1 MVFTHDKA
9 GRVGAS
15 DGAADP
21 RESTAAGGRSAL
33 TLSFDSPA
41 ATLESCGGKGINLV
55 RLTRAGF
62 RVPPGFVVSADA
74 YRLFVAANDLT
85 TRLGDIVAGV
95 DPGDAAALEAASG
108 LIRRAF
114 ADGAIPAEVV
124 EAVRAAWEQTFEPDS
139 ALAVRSSATAEDLPD
154 LSFAGQQ
161 DTFLN
166 VVGLDAVMEAL
177 VSCWSSLWTARA
189 IGYRAR
195 NGIPHDGV
203 ALAAVVQLLVP
214 ARASGVLFTANPL
227 TGARTETVI
236 DATWGL
242 GEALVSGQ
250 VEPDH
255 FVVHSESGRISRS
268 VGAKAVV
275 TSALPGGG
283 VTISARVPDPELSL
297 TDAQVWELVALGRSV
312 ADEYGT
318 PQDLEWAIADAT
330 IYLLQARAITSL
342 YPVPTGGSE
351 ALWFSF
357 GAIQGMLQPITPLGR
372 DAISMMLSG
381 VTELVGPRVDLARAG
396 YLTPAGERL
405 WIRIDGIVHHRLGGR
420 ILPRVLPMLEPSFG
434 EILAGLAREAGWAP
448 RPGRPSWAT
457 VRGLARLAA
466 QVVPQIPGSVLTPV
480 RRRRGMDA
488 RMAALLADAQRR
500 QVEAGAED
508 DPWARLAARARAM
521 RATLEGWFPVVVRA
535 FIPII
540 GPGMA
545 MMLRVKATAHEAGD
559 QAQVLA
565 MEVLRGLPGNVT
577 TEMDLALWRTAA
589 DIQAEPA
596 SLRAFGELEATELAD
611 RYAAGQLPTQ
621 AQGAV
626 AAFLA
631 EYGMRGVGEIDLGV
645 PRWRENPIDVMRSL
659 QSYTQIRDPEQAP
672 DAVFA
677 RGAARAAR
685 AKDKLSALLISSGGV
700 RSRGRAARAR
710 FMIGRMRTLLGARE
724 TPKFT
729 MIRALG
735 LVREGLLA
743 SGGDLVR
750 AGVLDRA
757 EDVFFLH
764 VDELERLR
772 AEPAEVWR
780 SVVAARRD
788 LADRERRRRQ
798 VPRVIAGDGRAFYEG
813 VGSVDGAMS
822 GSPVSPGIAEG
833 LVRVVFDPQT
843 THLLPGEIL
852 VCPGTD
858 PAWTPLFL
866 SAGGLITEVG
876 GMMTHG
882 SVVAREY
889 GIPAVVG
896 VHQATARLHTGQR
909 IRLDG
914 MTGTI
919 EILDEAS
926 DPALSAS
933 EVVDGGA
940 GAR

>member
-1 MVFTHDKA
+1 MASTHDNA
-9 GRVGAS
+9 GHGTRGPAERW
-15 DGAADP
+15 D
-21 RESTAAGGRSAL
+21 STATGSRSRL
-33 TLSFDSPA
+33 TLSFDTAA
-41 ATLESCGGKGINLV
+41 ATLESCGGKGVNLV

-62 RVPPGFVVSADA
+62 RVPPGFVVTADA

-85 TRLGDIVAGV
+85 PRLGDLVAGV
-95 DPGDAAALEAASG
+95 DPGDVAALEAASDR
-108 LIRRAF
+108 IRRAF
-114 ADGAIPAEVV
+114 SDGAIPVEVV
-124 EAVRAAWEQTFEPDS
+124 DAVRLAWEQAFEPVS

-166 VVGLDAVMEAL
+166 VVGLDAVLETL
-177 VSCWSSLWTARA
+177 VNCWSSLWTARA

-195 NGIPHDGV
+195 NAIPHDGV

-214 ARASGVLFTANPL
+214 AQASGVLFTANPL
-227 TGARTETVI
+227 TGSRTETVI

-255 FVVHSESGRISRS
+255 FVVDTGSGRITRS

-275 TSALPGGG
+275 TSPLPGGG
-283 VTISARVPDPELSL
+283 VATSAREPDPALSL
-297 TDAQVWELVALGRSV
+297 SDAQVRELVALGRSV
-312 ADEYGT
+312 ATEYGT
-318 PQDLEWAIADAT
+318 PQDLEWAIADGT
-330 IYLLQARAITSL
+330 VYLLQARAITSL

-372 DAISMMLSG
+372 DAITMMLSG
-381 VTELVGPRVDLARAG
+381 VTELVGPRVDLGRAG

-405 WIRIDGIVHHRLGGR
+405 WIRIDRIVHHRLGGR
-420 ILPRVLPMLEPSFG
+420 ILPKVLPVLEPSFG
-434 EILAGLAREAGWAP
+434 TILAGLAQQSGWSP
-448 RPGRPSWAT
+448 GRGRPGWAT
-457 VRGLARLAA
+457 VRGVARLAA
-466 QVVPQIPGSVLTPV
+466 KVAPQIPGSVLAPV

-508 DPWARLAARARAM
+508 DPWVRLAARTRAM
-521 RATLEGWFPVVVRA
+521 RVTLEGLFPVVVRA
-535 FIPII
+535 FIPVI

-545 MMLRVKATAHEAGD
+545 MMMRVKATARDAGD
-559 QAQVLA
+559 QAEVLA

-589 DIQAEPA
+589 AIQADPA
-596 SLRAFGELEATELAD
+596 SLRAFRELEAAELAA

-659 QSYTQIRDPEQAP
+659 QSYTQIRDPDQAP

-677 RGAARAAR
+677 RGTARAAR
-685 AKDKLSALLISSGGV
+685 ATDELSALVISSGGA
-700 RSRGRAARAR
+700 SARGKAARVR

-750 AGVLDRA
+750 AGVLERA
-757 EDVFFLH
+757 EDVFVLH

-780 SVVAARRD
+780 AVVAARRE

-813 VGSVDGAMS
+813 LGSVDGAIS
-822 GSPVSPGIAEG
+822 GSPVSPGVVEG

-896 VHQATARLHTGQR
+896 VHRATARLHTGQR
-909 IRLDG
+909 IRVDG
-914 MTGTI
+914 MAGTI
-919 EILDEAS
+919 EILDETPGHAV
-926 DPALSAS
+926 PAS